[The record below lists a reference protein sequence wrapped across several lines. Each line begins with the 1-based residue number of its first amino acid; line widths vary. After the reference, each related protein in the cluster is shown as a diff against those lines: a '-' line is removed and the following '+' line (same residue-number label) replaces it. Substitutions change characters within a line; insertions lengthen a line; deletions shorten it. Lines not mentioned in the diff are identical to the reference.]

1 MRLSRKREVVGVP
14 KETFFNLPEE
24 KRKKIEEAA
33 VQEFRDHNF
42 ASSSVNRIV
51 EASGISKGSYYQYFE
66 DKKDLYRYILS
77 MIADQKIAFLS
88 PVLRNPQEMDIFS
101 LIRELYKSGL
111 TFGLAH
117 PDYLEIGNKMIRDSS
132 GIAVL
137 EEFPDMKERSDN
149 LFLVLLKDAVKRG
162 EVREGLDLS
171 LISYLLSS
179 LNITIADYYFK
190 VRDKETYEMD
200 IMEEVEKLIT
210 FIRYGIG
217 ERSGIKNDQS

>member
-1 MRLSRKREVVGVP
+1 MP

-24 KRKKIEEAA
+24 KRKKVEEAA
-33 VQEFRDHNF
+33 VQEFRSHNF

-66 DKKDLYRYILS
+66 DKKDLYRHILS
-77 MIADQKIAFLS
+77 LIAQEKIVYLS
-88 PVLRNPQEMDIFS
+88 PLLSNPKGLDIFT

-111 TFGLAH
+111 SFGLAH

-132 GIAVL
+132 GLAVS
-137 EEFPDMKERSDN
+137 EAFPDMKTKSDD
-149 LFLVLLKDAVKRG
+149 LFLGLLKDAVKRG
-162 EVREGLDLS
+162 EIREGLDLR

-190 VRDKETYEMD
+190 VRDKATYEMD

-217 ERSGIKNDQS
+217 ERSGNRNDQS

>member
-1 MRLSRKREVVGVP
+1 MP
-14 KETFFNLPEE
+14 KETFFNLPQE

-33 VQEFRDHNF
+33 IQEFRDHNF
-42 ASSSVNRIV
+42 AASSINRIV

-88 PVLRNPQEMDIFS
+88 PVLRNPKEMDIFS
-101 LIRELYKSGL
+101 LIRELYRSGL
-111 TFGLAH
+111 SFGLAH
-117 PDYLEIGNKMIRDSS
+117 PDYLEIGNRMIRDSS
-132 GIAVL
+132 GAAVV
-137 EEFPDMKERSDN
+137 EEFPDMKERSDD
-149 LFLVLLKDAVKRG
+149 LFLTLLKDAVKRG
-162 EVREGLDLS
+162 EIREGLDLN

-190 VRDKETYEMD
+190 VRKKAAYDVD
-200 IMEEVEKLIT
+200 IMEEVEKLIA

-217 ERSGIKNDQS
+217 ERSEMNHDQG